1 MLKNRWLSAFSITSR
16 LSPLRH
22 AWLEI
27 NFVSIRQLRRHRD
40 IITEETS
47 YPCTM
52 LILVQPL
59 VVSTTVAHF
68 FHPLIIVSSSIS
80 LLRVTSMFV
89 HSDSIILCSPGTYLI
104 EFSVRHFV
112 ADRLLC
118 LVPRRSAITTISSDL
133 ALYLHFCHP
142 SLPIPTY
149 ALLRLRHLTISLV
162 ILAHLH
168 HSSRG
173 NTYSFSSKDIPT
185 PADWLCHRLV
195 TSLLLLLLF
204 GGSMQSSAA
213 SFAESYNEGHIV
225 HASLSSLFNINCVSS
240 SADTLHPMSHSYR
253 NIDCVAFQISS
264 YHT

>member
-1 MLKNRWLSAFSITSR
+1 MPGWRLILCPSDNYDVIVTSSR
-16 LSPLRH
+16 KRPPIL
-22 AWLEI
+22 
-27 NFVSIRQLRRHRD
+27 
-40 IITEETS
+40 
-47 YPCTM
+47 CTM

-59 VVSTTVAHF
+59 VVSTIVAHF
-68 FHPLIIVSSSIS
+68 FHPLMIIVSSSIS

-133 ALYLHFCHP
+133 ALYLHFGHP

-185 PADWLCHRLV
+185 PAGDWLCHRLV